1 MRAEKRSEKRSDNKP
16 PAISGFGVVLAVAS
30 HAAMGVA
37 LGLVF
42 ALILTRTPFF
52 GVLALIDLGTEPKIT
67 MTMFVGTTAAMFGI
81 GAALT
86 GAVLMMEDA

>member
-1 MRAEKRSEKRSDNKP
+1 MRARRRST
-16 PAISGFGVVLAVAS
+16 ILMSGIVLAVAG

-42 ALILTRTPFF
+42 AMILTSTPCF
-52 GVLALIDLGTEPKIT
+52 GVLPLINLSTDPATT
-67 MTMFVGTTAAMFGI
+67 MTVFVVTAVSMFGI

-86 GAVLMMEDA
+86 GFILTMENE

>member
-1 MRAEKRSEKRSDNKP
+1 MRARKRSNIPSP
-16 PAISGFGVVLAVAS
+16 GVVLAVAN

-42 ALILTRTPFF
+42 ALILIWTPFF
-52 GVLALIDLGTEPKIT
+52 GVRALINLSDDPKLTMETFIGT
-67 MTMFVGTTAAMFGI
+67 VVLMFGV

-86 GAVLMMEDA
+86 GLVLMLEDVER

>member
-1 MRAEKRSEKRSDNKP
+1 MRTKRRP
-16 PAISGFGVVLAVAS
+16 AAAISGTVLAVAS

-42 ALILTRTPFF
+42 ALIVIRTPFF
-52 GVLALIDLGTEPKIT
+52 GVLSLIDLSTDPATT
-67 MTMFVGTTAAMFGI
+67 MTVFVGTAVSMFAV

-86 GAVLMMEDA
+86 GFILMMEDA

>member
-1 MRAEKRSEKRSDNKP
+1 MRARKKP
-16 PAISGFGVVLAVAS
+16 SAVPKPGLILAVAS

-42 ALILTRTPFF
+42 ALILIGTPFF
-52 GVLALIDLGTEPKIT
+52 GVLPLINLSDDPSVT
-67 MTMFVGTTAAMFGI
+67 METFVGTVVLMFGV

-86 GAVLMMEDA
+86 GFMLMMEEV

>member
-1 MRAEKRSEKRSDNKP
+1 MRAKKRSNIQT
-16 PAISGFGVVLAVAS
+16 AVVVLAIAN

-42 ALILTRTPFF
+42 ALVLTLTPFF
-52 GVLALIDLGTEPKIT
+52 GVLPLINHSDDPGAT
-67 MTMFVGTTAAMFGI
+67 MATFVGTVVLMFGV

-86 GAVLMMEDA
+86 GLILMMEDTDA

>member
-1 MRAEKRSEKRSDNKP
+1 MRARKRSHGPS
-16 PAISGFGVVLAVAS
+16 AAVVLAIAN

-42 ALILTRTPFF
+42 TFILISVPVF
-52 GVLALIDLGTEPKIT
+52 GIRALIDASADPE
-67 MTMFVGTTAAMFGI
+67 MTLAVFVGTAVVMFGL

-86 GAVLMMEDA
+86 GVILMADDA

>member
-1 MRAEKRSEKRSDNKP
+1 MRAKKRSNILGS
-16 PAISGFGVVLAVAS
+16 GVVLAVVG

-42 ALILTRTPFF
+42 ALILTWTPFF
-52 GVLALIDLGTEPKIT
+52 GVLPLINLSTDPEAT
-67 MTMFVGTTAAMFGI
+67 MAMFVGTVVLMFGI

-86 GAVLMMEDA
+86 GFVLMMEDA

>member
-1 MRAEKRSEKRSDNKP
+1 MRARKKP
-16 PAISGFGVVLAVAS
+16 SAVPKPGLILAVAS

-42 ALILTRTPFF
+42 ALILIWTPFF
-52 GVLALIDLGTEPKIT
+52 GVLPLINLSDDPSVT
-67 MTMFVGTTAAMFGI
+67 METFVGSVVLMFGV

-86 GAVLMMEDA
+86 GLVFMMEEV

>member
-1 MRAEKRSEKRSDNKP
+1 M
-16 PAISGFGVVLAVAS
+16 VLAVAS

-42 ALILTRTPFF
+42 AMIIIRTPFF
-52 GVLALIDLGTEPKIT
+52 GVLALINLSTDPGST
-67 MTMFVGTTAAMFGI
+67 MEVFVGTAVAMFGI

-86 GAVLMMEDA
+86 GVILMMEDA

>member
-1 MRAEKRSEKRSDNKP
+1 MRAKRRSTHVMSS
-16 PAISGFGVVLAVAS
+16 IVLVVAG

-52 GVLALIDLGTEPKIT
+52 GVLPLINLSTDPATT
-67 MTMFVGTTAAMFGI
+67 MMEFVGTVVSMFGI

-86 GAVLMMEDA
+86 GFVLTVEDE

>member
-1 MRAEKRSEKRSDNKP
+1 MRPKKRSNLPDAGKV
-16 PAISGFGVVLAVAS
+16 FAVAT

-42 ALILTRTPFF
+42 ALILTWTPFF
-52 GVLALIDLGTEPKIT
+52 GVLALIRLSDDPQVTLAT
-67 MTMFVGTTAAMFGI
+67 FVGTVVVMFGI

-86 GAVLMMEDA
+86 GFILMMEES

>member
-1 MRAEKRSEKRSDNKP
+1 MRAKKRSNKKRSN
-16 PAISGFGVVLAVAS
+16 ILSSGVVLAVAG

-42 ALILTRTPFF
+42 ALIVIWSPLF
-52 GVLALIDLGTEPKIT
+52 GVLALINLSTDPQTT
-67 MTMFVGTTAAMFGI
+67 VTVFVGAVVSMFGI

-86 GAVLMMEDA
+86 GFILMMDDD

>member
-1 MRAEKRSEKRSDNKP
+1 MRAKRRSTH
-16 PAISGFGVVLAVAS
+16 AMSGLVLAVAS

-52 GVLALIDLGTEPKIT
+52 GVLPLINLSTDPATT
-67 MTMFVGTTAAMFGI
+67 MMVFVGTVISMFGI

-86 GAVLMMEDA
+86 GLVLTLEDQ

>member
-1 MRAEKRSEKRSDNKP
+1 MHNNKKSNTAASARA
-16 PAISGFGVVLAVAS
+16 LAVAN

-42 ALILTRTPFF
+42 ALILTWTPFF
-52 GVLALIDLGTEPKIT
+52 GVLAFVNVSADPKLT
-67 MTMFVGTTAAMFGI
+67 MAAFVGTVVLMFGV

-86 GAVLMMEDA
+86 GLILMMEEK

>member
-1 MRAEKRSEKRSDNKP
+1 MRARKRSNNKRPNILEP
-16 PAISGFGVVLAVAS
+16 GIVLAVAS

-42 ALILTRTPFF
+42 ALILTWTPFF
-52 GVLALIDLGTEPKIT
+52 NLGTNPK
-67 MTMFVGTTAAMFGI
+67 MTMATFVGTVVLMFGI

-86 GAVLMMEDA
+86 GVLLMMEDA

>member
-1 MRAEKRSEKRSDNKP
+1 MRVRKKP
-16 PAISGFGVVLAVAS
+16 SAVPKPGLILAVAN

-42 ALILTRTPFF
+42 ALILIRTPFF
-52 GVLALIDLGTEPKIT
+52 GVLALINLSDDPAVT
-67 MTMFVGTTAAMFGI
+67 METFVGTVVLMFGV

-86 GAVLMMEDA
+86 GFVLMTDEV